1 MSCKKCCSSSQTKW
15 ILAGSVSVTLVLAIS
30 MILGLTLYQRTRPG
44 YENDAVCRPDA
55 DMLDYLQNIGQISHR
70 DGLLVTWYHA
80 ANSKKEMEAALNSDV
95 MVLEADVTVEGF
107 NTANETEVPIM
118 AHPPAI
124 YSDNTLK
131 EWLEAVLAS
140 SQKGIKLDF
149 KSLKA
154 VGPSLDLLRQLTE
167 AGRIRRPVWINADI
181 LKGPNVPIST
191 EVNAT
196 QFLALVQ
203 EKYPKATIS
212 PGFTTLYVHQLP
224 NSTYTQAMVETM
236 EELVRALPQKVTFPM
251 RAVMTRAAWPHFSWL
266 LSQSERYSLT
276 LWQGASDPVS
286 VEDLLF
292 IRDNSAPHQIYYDL
306 FEPVLSQFKQLALNT
321 TRKRTFYTGGSLI
334 PVLQQPKGDGLEVE
348 WLALEVNDKGRK
360 AAITVPDREG
370 MILLDVGLQEPEVG
384 NPVPVLRTPGGSVL
398 TLESCLL
405 HLAVHA
411 TRWSIHVNITEPAAL
426 RPSLATLAHLS
437 TLGHLPWPV
446 WVGATVSY
454 GSFVVPG
461 HIAGRE
467 LLTAVAEVFPHVTVA
482 PAWPEEMLGSG
493 YQEQMVTEMLELC
506 QGLRQPV
513 SFQLQAGPLGQS
525 PANTVAR
532 LLAFSPRATVT
543 VYHSSAGNSYA
554 DVWAGLW
561 AARAVDR
568 TRVYYRIPQEYRKD
582 LLAHV
587 DRHRPS
593 SRTGPSYVEGF
604 PGESR

>member
-1 MSCKKCCSSSQTKW
+1 
-15 ILAGSVSVTLVLAIS
+15 
-30 MILGLTLYQRTRPG
+30 
-44 YENDAVCRPDA
+44 
-55 DMLDYLQNIGQISHR
+55 
-70 DGLLVTWYHA
+70 
-80 ANSKKEMEAALNSDV
+80 
-95 MVLEADVTVEGF
+95 
-107 NTANETEVPIM
+107 
-118 AHPPAI
+118 
-124 YSDNTLK
+124 
-131 EWLEAVLAS
+131 
-140 SQKGIKLDF
+140 
-149 KSLKA
+149 
-154 VGPSLDLLRQLTE
+154 
-167 AGRIRRPVWINADI
+167 
-181 LKGPNVPIST
+181 
-191 EVNAT
+191 
-196 QFLALVQ
+196 
-203 EKYPKATIS
+203 
-212 PGFTTLYVHQLP
+212 
-224 NSTYTQAMVETM
+224 
-236 EELVRALPQKVTFPM
+236 
-251 RAVMTRAAWPHFSWL
+251 
-266 LSQSERYSLT
+266 
-276 LWQGASDPVS
+276 
-286 VEDLLF
+286 
-292 IRDNSAPHQIYYDL
+292 
-306 FEPVLSQFKQLALNT
+306 
-321 TRKRTFYTGGSLI
+321 
-334 PVLQQPKGDGLEVE
+334 
-348 WLALEVNDKGRK
+348 
-360 AAITVPDREG
+360 

-446 WVGATVSY
+446 WVGATVSH

-467 LLTAVAEVFPHVTVA
+467 LLAAVAEVFPHVTVA

-506 QGLRQPV
+506 QGLRQPM

-593 SRTGPSYVEGF
+593 SRTGASNVEGF